1 MRVVVLTGI
10 SGSGKS
16 VALNVLED
24 DGYYCLDNLPAQ
36 FLQEVVMALQEQGEN

>member
-1 MRVVVLTGI
+1 MKIVLVTGM

-24 DGYYCLDNLPAQ
+24 SGYFCIDNPAMNSR
-36 FLQEVVMALQEQGEN
+36 FCFSMHEMTR

>member
-1 MRVVVLTGI
+1 MKIVLVTGM

-24 DGYYCLDNLPAQ
+24 ASYFCIDNLPVA
-36 FLQEVVMALQEQGEN
+36 F